1 MVLVGLTT
9 ITRIALHRAATGK
22 PTFAYDDAM
31 RSKPASAR
39 KVNDLLNPFGVKFR
53 ESRDS
58 EAHPE
63 SLAIGV
69 LFDETGS
76 MSSVPGKFQLA
87 LPQLMGL
94 LMRKG
99 VVEHPQVL
107 FGAFGDATPDRPSPE
122 IAPLQVGQFES
133 GIEMEDCLTNIYL
146 EGQGGG
152 QNTESY
158 ELAMYFMARHTAL
171 DCFEKRNKR
180 GYLFLTG
187 DELYY
192 PAVKAEEVKRIIGD
206 SIQDDIPTPD
216 IMKELENSYDV
227 YFLIPYGTNHYDASW
242 LMEGWQRL
250 LGQQVLRLDDPS
262 AISEVVASTISLAE
276 GYDMDTVAR
285 NLEDAGVS
293 KDRCG
298 SITKALVPLADFAGR
313 KIVKGS
319 VVGTGLARV

>member
-1 MVLVGLTT
+1 MGG
-9 ITRIALHRAATGK
+9 TRWSDDHYKDRATLRAATGK

-31 RSKPASAR
+31 RSTPSHAR
-39 KVNDLLNPFGVKFR
+39 KTHDNLNPFGVKFR

-58 EAHPE
+58 DAHPI
-63 SLAIGV
+63 SLAIAV
-69 LFDETGS
+69 MFDETGS
-76 MSSVPGKFQLA
+76 MASVPGQFQLA

-107 FGAFGDATPDRPSPE
+107 FGAFGDASGGGE
-122 IAPLQVGQFES
+122 KSPLQVGQFES
-133 GIEMEDCLTNIYL
+133 GIEMEDCLTNIFL

-192 PAVKAEEVKRIIGD
+192 PQVKADEVKRVIGD
-206 SIQDDIPTPD
+206 TLQENIPVED
-216 IMKELENSYDV
+216 IMKELENMYDV
-227 YFLIPYGTNHYDASW
+227 YFLIPAGTNHYSESW
-242 LMEGWQRL
+242 LLEGWQRL

-276 GYDMDTVAR
+276 GYDMDAVAR
-285 NLEDAGVS
+285 NLEDAGTAKS
-293 KDRCG
+293 RIG
-298 SITKALVPLADFAGR
+298 SITKALVPLADVAGR

-319 VVGTGLARV
+319 VAGTGLAKV

>member
-1 MVLVGLTT
+1 
-9 ITRIALHRAATGK
+9 
-22 PTFAYDDAM
+22 
-31 RSKPASAR
+31 
-39 KVNDLLNPFGVKFR
+39 
-53 ESRDS
+53 
-58 EAHPE
+58 
-63 SLAIGV
+63 V

-76 MSSVPGKFQLA
+76 MSSVPAQFQVA

-99 VVEHPQVL
+99 IVEHPQVL
-107 FGAFGDATPDRPSPE
+107 FGAFGDASGGGE

-133 GIEMEDCLTNIYL
+133 GIEMEDCLVNIYL

-171 DCFEKRNKR
+171 DCVEKRNHR

-192 PAVKAEEVKRIIGD
+192 PKVKAEEVLRIIGD
-206 SIQDDIPTPD
+206 PLQADIPIEE
-216 IMKELENSYDV
+216 IMEELEKLYDV
-227 YFLIPYGTNHYDASW
+227 YFLIPSGTSHYNQSW
-242 LMEGWQRL
+242 LLEGWQKL

-262 AISEVVASTISLAE
+262 AISELVASTISLAE
-276 GYDMDTVAR
+276 GNNLDAVAR

-298 SITKALVPLADFAGR
+298 SITKALVPLADTAGR
-313 KIVKGS
+313 KIVRGS
-319 VVGTGLARV
+319 VAGTGLAQL

>member
-1 MVLVGLTT
+1 M
-9 ITRIALHRAATGK
+9 RAATHT

-31 RSKPASAR
+31 KSAPASAR
-39 KVNDLLNPFGVKFR
+39 KVHDTLNPFGVKFR

-58 EAHPE
+58 DAHPT

-76 MSSVPGKFQLA
+76 MSSVPVKFQQA

-99 VVEHPQVL
+99 VVEHPQIL
-107 FGAFGDATPDRPSPE
+107 MGAFGDASGGSE
-122 IAPLQVGQFES
+122 IAPLQIGQFES

-146 EGQGGG
+146 EGMGGG

-158 ELAMYFMARHTAL
+158 ELAMYFMARHTSI

-192 PAVKAEEVKRIIGD
+192 PEVKADEVKRVIGD
-206 SIQDDIPTPD
+206 TLQGNIPIET
-216 IMKELENSYDV
+216 IVEEVQRLYDV
-227 YFLIPYGTNHYDASW
+227 YFLIPAGTSHYDSRW
-242 LMEGWQRL
+242 LLEGWQKI
-250 LGQQVLRLDDPS
+250 LGQQVLRLDDPT

-276 GYDMDTVAR
+276 GYDLDTVAR
-285 NLEDAGVS
+285 NLDDAGIS
-293 KDRCG
+293 SDRRK
-298 SITKALVPLADFAGR
+298 SVTKALVPLADTAGR

-319 VVGTGLARV
+319 VSGTGLAMV

>member
-1 MVLVGLTT
+1 MGG
-9 ITRIALHRAATGK
+9 TRWSDDHYKDRATVRATTGK
-22 PTFAYDDAM
+22 PTFAYDSAM
-31 RSKPASAR
+31 KSAPVSAR

-58 EAHPE
+58 EAHPT

-69 LFDETGS
+69 MFDETGS
-76 MSSVPGKFQLA
+76 MARVPVQFQTA

-107 FGAFGDATPDRPSPE
+107 IGAFGDASGGGE
-122 IAPLQVGQFES
+122 VAPLQVGQFES
-133 GIEMEDCLTNIYL
+133 GIEIEDCLTNIYL

-171 DCFEKRNKR
+171 DCFEKRNKK

-192 PAVKAEEVKRIIGD
+192 PQVKADEVKRLIGD
-206 SIQDDIPTPD
+206 TLQENIPVET
-216 IMKELENSYDV
+216 IMEELQTMYDV
-227 YFLIPYGTNHYDASW
+227 YFLIPRGTNHYNAPW
-242 LMEGWQRL
+242 LLEGWQKL
-250 LGQQVLRLDDPS
+250 LGQQVLRLDDPD
-262 AISEVVASTISLAE
+262 AISEVIASTISLAE
-276 GYDMDTVAR
+276 GYDLDSVGR
-285 NLEDAGVS
+285 NLDDAGVS
-293 KDRCG
+293 KDRRA
-298 SITKALVPLADFAGR
+298 SITKALVPLADSAGH
-313 KIVKGS
+313 KLVKGS
-319 VVGTGLARV
+319 VSGTGLARV